1 MKYKYFFAILCSALL
16 FTILSCSKDSEMP
29 IDDNKSQETLRLR
42 DLYATKVQGSWNH
55 VFETELAYLAQTY
68 TFEADGSVKGHVL
81 LRQRHRVL
89 VNGESVLTDWETMD
103 DDDFTGTWDLR
114 YMSSVQKNV
123 LYITSSGYAVNAVID
138 FLGVDD
144 NILEIKSPLLINDII
159 KMNRIATQPEE

>member
-1 MKYKYFFAILCSALL
+1 MKYKYFFAILCSALF
-16 FTILSCSKDSEMP
+16 FTISSCSKDSEMP

-42 DLYATKVQGSWNH
+42 DLYATKVQGSWSH

-81 LRQRHRVL
+81 LRQRHRVM

-114 YMSSVQKNV
+114 YMSAVQKNV

-138 FLGVDD
+138 FIGVDD

-159 KMNRIATQPEE
+159 KMNRITTQPEE

>member
-1 MKYKYFFAILCSALL
+1 MKYKYFFALLCSALL
-16 FTILSCSKDSEMP
+16 FTISSCSKDSEMP

-42 DLYATKVQGSWNH
+42 DLYATEVQGSWSH

-81 LRQRHRVL
+81 LRQRHRVM
-89 VNGESVLTDWETMD
+89 VNGESVLTDWETID

-114 YMSSVQKNV
+114 YMSSVQKNI

-138 FLGVDD
+138 FIGVDD
-144 NILEIKSPLLINDII
+144 NILEIKSQLLINDII
-159 KMNRIATQPEE
+159 KMNRIAAQPEE

>member
-1 MKYKYFFAILCSALL
+1 FISLL
-16 FTILSCSKDSEMP
+16 LVSSCNEDHEMP

-42 DLYATKVQGSWNH
+42 DLYATKVQGSWHH
-55 VFETELAYLAQTY
+55 VFETEKVYLGQTY

-81 LRQRHRVL
+81 LKQRHRVM
-89 VNGESVLTDWETMD
+89 VNGESVLTDWETID
-103 DDDFTGTWDLR
+103 DEDFTGTWDLR

-138 FLGVDD
+138 FIGVDD

-159 KMNRIATQPEE
+159 KMSRIDTQP